1 MRTLAAAYPKGVTID
16 GPARIKSKLFSS
28 EISVFH
34 GEKTVEQFNELLQ
47 ELANVVAQVAFDFPE
62 DRILDKSGNRIPGK
76 YLLDRPPEVKAV
88 LGKLSEFYCSLTV
101 MITRTWQS
109 EFESVVLETEAYGWK
124 MGRMA
129 KLIDV

>member
-1 MRTLAAAYPKGVTID
+1 MKSLAAAYPKGVTLS
-16 GPARIKSKLFSS
+16 GTCKIKAGLFES
-28 EISVFH
+28 EIRVFH
-34 GEKTVEQFNELLQ
+34 SEQTVEQFYTLLQ
-47 ELANVVAQVAFDFPE
+47 EFATVVAQVAFDFPE

-88 LGKLSEFYCSLTV
+88 LGKLSEFYNNLSF

-109 EFESVVLETEAYGWK
+109 EFESVVLEVEQFAWK
-124 MGRMA
+124 LGRTA